1 MDLPILLSC
10 GTLYLHNASDNFP
23 VQGFNIQAVLVMLCI
38 QLQAN
43 AKVPLEPLSMRSPD
57 ACACFPGLPGEGQVT
72 VTNVIL
78 RGNSALSHLYQRSA
92 QRALIP
98 PRS

>member
-72 VTNVIL
+72 VTT
-78 RGNSALSHLYQRSA
+78 LSCAATQHCHIFIKGLPSE
-92 QRALIP
+92 L
-98 PRS
+98 